1 MGRETAVKEGI
12 TSCSLQRDPE
22 RMKTLRCGVA
32 KLLCSSWMLWYCI
45 FEKRGG
51 FKGYKETCR
60 KLLIAEQTQL
70 QLLLYSKSS
79 SWCPTH
85 TPMQAFLLVTAT
97 IINNSKNDISAAL
110 FGGRQAI
117 DLTFYRNEKE
127 EQQLEKRNS
136 SSKMLR
142 RAGGGMRSEK
152 EPSVSVILPCWSF
165 FPPSC
170 GFYFLVLIRASPP
183 NIFSCACQFEV
194 NEY

>member
-1 MGRETAVKEGI
+1 
-12 TSCSLQRDPE
+12 
-22 RMKTLRCGVA
+22 MKTLRCGVA
-32 KLLCSSWMLWYCI
+32 MLLCSSWMLWYCI

-51 FKGYKETCR
+51 FKGHKETCR
-60 KLLIAEQTQL
+60 KLLIADQAQL

-79 SWCPTH
+79 SRCPTH
-85 TPMQAFLLVTAT
+85 TPTQAFLLVTAT
-97 IINNSKNDISAAL
+97 IINNSKKWDFCCIIWREKSYRL
-110 FGGRQAI
+110 
-117 DLTFYRNEKE
+117 DFYRNEKE
-127 EQQLEKRNS
+127 EQLEKRNS

-152 EPSVSVILPCWSF
+152 EPSVSVILSCWSF

-170 GFYFLVLIRASPP
+170 GFYFLVLIHASPP